1 MFALSS
7 LDLFFSKK
15 IWKNRN
21 IINHSRTHWN
31 INEASIFRFSYFII
45 NRFTGKYNLLIFQKG
60 NYNKELILSFLR
72 N

>member
-31 INEASIFRFSYFII
+31 INEAAKFRFPYSII
-45 NRFTGKYNLLIFQKG
+45 IVWLVKYNLLIFQKG
-60 NYNKELILSFLR
+60 NYITELILSFLR
-72 N
+72 K